1 MTHLYE
7 QLLGAS
13 FARLPLT
20 MRRFHASAHASA
32 NGTFAVQRTRG
43 WFSAL
48 AATMFR
54 LPPPDENVAVSL
66 DVTALP
72 EGERW
77 RRRFGAARFDT
88 VQHFE
93 GGRLLERAGLAT
105 IAFDV
110 RAEGTGMSFASVSC
124 SFAGLRIPR
133 WLAPSIEATTSA
145 TPEGWSMEVRV
156 SAPHIGL
163 VERYGGYVVPVS

>member
-1 MTHLYE
+1 MHLYE

-13 FARLPLT
+13 FARLPLI
-20 MRRFHASAHASA
+20 MQRFHASAHATA
-32 NGTFAVQRTRG
+32 TGTFTVRRTPG

-48 AATMFR
+48 VARTFG
-54 LPPPDENVAVSL
+54 LPPAGDNVAVFL
-66 DVTALP
+66 DVTALR

-77 RRRFGAARFDT
+77 QRRFGAARFDT
-88 VQHFE
+88 VQRFK

-110 RAEGTGMSFASVSC
+110 RAEETGMSFASVSY
-124 SFAGLRIPR
+124 SFAGLRVPR

-156 SAPHIGL
+156 SAPHVGL
-163 VERYGGYVVPVS
+163 VERYGGCVVPAA